1 MEVIDSENVCRC
13 NTNSDSMNPIANA
26 AVVAEASDI
35 KATKSV
41 NIGDIIDDEEE
52 MSDTCCSACSIIPLH
67 FQTLRHPVT
76 CK

>member
-1 MEVIDSENVCRC
+1 MEVTDSENVCRC

-41 NIGDIIDDEEE
+41 KIGDIIDDEE
-52 MSDTCCSACSIIPLH
+52 
-67 FQTLRHPVT
+67 
-76 CK
+76 